1 MDDVVTQTSF
11 ADMLH
16 FARRRS
22 GVTQKDAASASGMD
36 RSYLAALENGRR
48 SPPGLAALH
57 RILDAI
63 RATKTERARII
74 HAAFCTRCNE
84 DLCGL
89 LPEEEVESL
98 KELLFQ
104 LVRKDGKGSRLLTH
118 VYDLP
123 DDRVALL
130 IEIAKWP
137 EARLRTVSRLA
148 RLPSTAQ
155 QIVDTLVVALDNKVL
170 QEMPM

>member
-22 GVTQKDAASASGMD
+22 GVTQKDAASASGID
-36 RSYLAALENGRR
+36 RSYLAALESGRR
-48 SPPGLAALH
+48 SPPGLTALH

-74 HAAFCTRCNE
+74 YAAFCTRCNE
-84 DLCGL
+84 DLSGL
-89 LPEEEVESL
+89 LPTEEVESL

-130 IEIAKWP
+130 AEIADWP
-137 EARLRTVSRLA
+137 EDQLRTITGFA
-148 RLPSTAQ
+148 RLPRADKQFVGTM
-155 QIVDTLVVALDNKVL
+155 VVALYNKEP
-170 QEMPM
+170 QEI